1 MFQIKK
7 TEYFSKWYKR
17 LKDVGAQKKIAF
29 RILQTEQGNFG
40 DFKFIGD
47 GIYEMRINYG
57 PGYRIY
63 YTKEDDVIVL
73 LLVGGDKST
82 QQKDIEKAKELK
94 NEKSDAEVSD
104 LDIAELLDS
113 EEVVKLFLEEAL
125 AANDPVLW
133 QRALSYAARSAGMAK
148 IAQKAGLNRES
159 LYKALKEDAHPRF
172 DTVMRVLNAMGLKLT
187 ITPCVAEKQA
197 KYSAK

>member
-1 MFQIKK
+1 MLNLRKKCLLHGGKWGERCTFRSAIGHFWRNFQIKK

-94 NEKSDAEVSD
+94 NEK
-104 LDIAELLDS
+104 
-113 EEVVKLFLEEAL
+113 K
-125 AANDPVLW
+125 
-133 QRALSYAARSAGMAK
+133 
-148 IAQKAGLNRES
+148 
-159 LYKALKEDAHPRF
+159 
-172 DTVMRVLNAMGLKLT
+172 
-187 ITPCVAEKQA
+187 
-197 KYSAK
+197 

>member
-57 PGYRIY
+57 SGYRIY
-63 YTKEDDVIVL
+63 YTKGNEVVVL
-73 LLVGGDKST
+73 LLAGGDKST

-94 NEKSDAEVSD
+94 NEK
-104 LDIAELLDS
+104 
-113 EEVVKLFLEEAL
+113 
-125 AANDPVLW
+125 
-133 QRALSYAARSAGMAK
+133 
-148 IAQKAGLNRES
+148 
-159 LYKALKEDAHPRF
+159 
-172 DTVMRVLNAMGLKLT
+172 T
-187 ITPCVAEKQA
+187 
-197 KYSAK
+197 